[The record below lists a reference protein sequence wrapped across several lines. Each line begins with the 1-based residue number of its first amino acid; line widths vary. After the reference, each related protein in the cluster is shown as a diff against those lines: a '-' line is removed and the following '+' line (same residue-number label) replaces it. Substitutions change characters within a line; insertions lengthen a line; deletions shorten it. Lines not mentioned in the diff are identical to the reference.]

1 MDIKMRRQW
10 ITFLRILQYG
20 VRNLSRN
27 AWLTTAAAAVMTIT
41 LIIIASTLVARMV
54 FADTIQ
60 QVRQKIDVSV
70 YLKDDVTE
78 EDTQRFIAQIK
89 QVPIVTSVEY
99 ISKDQARNIFQQQS
113 KTELTRLE
121 ALTQLS
127 GNPLPA
133 SLKIKVRDPNKI
145 DDLNKIINSD
155 QNKDLLGQQPSNSQA
170 QKDAVKRIADITQ
183 FLESA
188 GVVSAVIFVIISV
201 LIIFNTIRM
210 AIFNRKDE
218 IEMMKLIGAE
228 KYFIRGPFI
237 VEASLYGVLAAIISV
252 VIVYVLL
259 LTKADYLSSQGI
271 VVENTVHLLKQW
283 PVVVV
288 FGQIAAGVLIGIIS
302 SLLAIRRYLK
312 L

>member
-1 MDIKMRRQW
+1 MRRQW
-10 ITFLRILQYG
+10 TTFLRILQYG

-41 LIIIASTLVARMV
+41 LVIIASTLLARMV
-54 FADTIQ
+54 FNDTIQ

-70 YLKDDVTE
+70 YLKDGIAE
-78 EDTQRFIAQIK
+78 EDLQRFITQIK
-89 QVPIVTSVEY
+89 KVPIVTSVEY
-99 ISKDQARNIFQQQS
+99 ISKDQASLIFQQQN

-127 GNPLPA
+127 SNPLPA
-133 SLKIKVRDPNKI
+133 SLKIKVKDPNKI
-145 DDLNKIINSD
+145 DDLNKVISSD
-155 QNKDLLGQQPSNSQA
+155 QNKDLLGQQSSNSES
-170 QKDAVKRIADITQ
+170 QKQAVKRIADVTQ

-188 GVVSAVIFVIISV
+188 GVISAVIFVIISV

-218 IEMMKLIGAE
+218 IEIMRLIGAE

-237 VEASLYGVLAAIISV
+237 VEASLYGVLSAIVSITF
-252 VIVYVLL
+252 VYALL
-259 LTKADYLSSQGI
+259 LTKADYIASQGI
-271 VVENTVHLLKQW
+271 EIGGTIHFMRQW
-283 PVVVV
+283 PVLIVL
-288 FGQIAAGVLIGIIS
+288 GQIAVGIAIGIIS
-302 SLLAIRRYLK
+302 SLLAMRRYLK